1 MNYTEL
7 IPLPIDIT
15 NLILEFTGYHKFRRG
30 LINGIYI
37 RQLDVNSLQI
47 VELHTRLLTRPK
59 MRTGYVILRFSKE
72 TSIALFLQTYNIC
85 SGYNNRL

>member
-7 IPLPIDIT
+7 IPLPIDKT
-15 NLILEFTGYHKFRRG
+15 NLILEFTGYHRLRNKKYMVQLNLNSR
-30 LINGIYI
+30 LIN
-37 RQLDVNSLQI
+37 QLYQD
-47 VELHTRLLTRPK
+47 LLTRPQMK
-59 MRTGYVILRFSKE
+59 NGYVILRFSKE